1 LGIKNQFFCAALSL
15 DLVSPARYVICVFY
29 LDSNRPGEGP
39 NIIFQHILLQA
50 VQSDSLFGSG
60 IFSYI
65 PRTSPFALAILV
77 ILLIFSLLSWTII
90 VRKWLTFRA
99 IAHQSRAFVAL
110 FRKSSRLS
118 EVGSAS
124 ELYRKTPLS
133 GLFHAG
139 YQELNQQIQ
148 SLPQGT
154 ANPHPVL
161 TERNI
166 TGIQRTLQRASAAEL
181 SVLERSMSW
190 LATTGAVTPFIGLLG
205 TVVGIISAFEGL
217 GMEKT
222 ASIQAVAP
230 GISEALV
237 ATAAGLFA
245 AIPAVVAYNQFIAH
259 IKNIA
264 SEMDDFSSEFLNI
277 VERSFS

>member
-1 LGIKNQFFCAALSL
+1 M
-15 DLVSPARYVICVFY
+15 P
-29 LDSNRPGEGP
+29 
-39 NIIFQHILLQA
+39 
-50 VQSDSLFGSG
+50 QSDSLFGGSA
-60 IFSYI
+60 FSYI
-65 PRTSPFALAILV
+65 PQTSPFALSILI
-77 ILLIFSLLSWTII
+77 ILLVFSLLSWTII
-90 VRKWLTFRA
+90 VRKWLTFRE
-99 IAHQSRAFVAL
+99 IDRQSHAFVAL

-124 ELYRKTPLS
+124 ELYRRTPLS

-148 SLPQGT
+148 SRPGGST

-166 TGIQRTLQRASAAEL
+166 NGIQRTLQRASAAEL

-205 TVVGIISAFEGL
+205 TVVGIISAFQGL
-217 GMEKT
+217 GLEKT
-222 ASIQAVAP
+222 TSIQAVAP

>member
-1 LGIKNQFFCAALSL
+1 M
-15 DLVSPARYVICVFY
+15 
-29 LDSNRPGEGP
+29 
-39 NIIFQHILLQA
+39 LLQTP
-50 VQSDSLFGSG
+50 QGDSLFGRG
-60 IFSYI
+60 LFSYI
-65 PRTSPFALAILV
+65 PRTSGFALSILL
-77 ILLIFSLLSWTII
+77 ILLIFSLLSWTLI
-90 VRKWLTFRA
+90 VRKWLTFRT
-99 IAHQSRAFVAL
+99 IDHQSRAFVAI

-133 GLFHAG
+133 GLFSAG
-139 YQELNQQIQ
+139 YQELNAQIQ
-148 SLPQGT
+148 SLPGGG
-154 ANPHPVL
+154 ASNPHPIL

-181 SVLERSMSW
+181 SVLERGMSW

-217 GMEKT
+217 GLEKT

-230 GISEALV
+230 GIADALI

-245 AIPAVVAYNQFIAH
+245 AIPAVIAYNQFIAH

-277 VERSFS
+277 VERSFG